1 MPAEPVEADGID
13 VLAYTDVAG
22 RPPFKLALREAGERW
37 YLYTG
42 HLWHRG
48 WSILDVTDPTRPS
61 VVGFVEGPANTW
73 TAQVAVADELLLT
86 ALARIPPQWGGRVDQ
101 PFDETAIVWD
111 LSDPVVPRELS
122 RIRFGGTGSH
132 RNAWPGGRYAHLA
145 ANVPGFRNYIHVTVD
160 LSDPA
165 TPREVGRW
173 WAPGQ
178 REDEELPSVGQ
189 SLHGPAVIE
198 NGIAYLPY
206 GGAGLVLLDMADVG
220 APREVGRLPVSP
232 PFLGGLYGTG
242 VHSALPLPGR
252 ELVVID
258 GEAHA
263 ERCAEALSIAGIV
276 DVTDPTAPRLIST
289 LPLPVPPT
297 GLPYRSYCDKGGRFG
312 PHNLHLPQGRPELE
326 SRDDI
331 IYLTWFN
338 AGLRVYDVSEA
349 RAPRE
354 VARFVPGD
362 PTHRYGP
369 LPASGL
375 VAQSEDV
382 LVDRRGVIY
391 LSDKNQG
398 LYLLRL
404 RASPA

>member
-1 MPAEPVEADGID
+1 MPAEPVEADGVD
-13 VLAYTDVAG
+13 VLGYTDVDG
-22 RPPFKLALREAGERW
+22 RPPFKLALQEAGEHW

-73 TAQVAVADELLLT
+73 TTQVAVADELMLT
-86 ALARIPPQWGGRVDQ
+86 GLARIPPQWGGRVDQ
-101 PFDETAIVWD
+101 PFDEAAIVWD
-111 LSDPVVPRELS
+111 LSDPVAPRELS
-122 RIRFGGTGSH
+122 RIRLGGTGSH
-132 RNAWPGGRYAHLA
+132 RNAWTGGRYAHLA
-145 ANVPGFRNYIHVTVD
+145 ANVPGFRNYIHVTMD

-165 TPREVGRW
+165 APREVGRW

-189 SLHGPAVIE
+189 SLHGPAVID

-220 APREVGRLPVSP
+220 APREVGRLQVSP

-242 VHSALPLPGR
+242 VHSALPLPDRG
-252 ELVVID
+252 LVVID

-276 DVTDPTAPRLIST
+276 DVSDPTAPRLIST
-289 LPLPVPPT
+289 LPLPVPPK
-297 GLPYRSYCDKGGRFG
+297 GFPYRTYCDKGGRFG

-331 IYLTWFN
+331 VYLTWFN

-354 VARFVPGD
+354 IARFVPAD

-369 LPASGL
+369 LPATAL
-375 VAQSEDV
+375 VTQSEDV
-382 LVDRRGVIY
+382 LVDRRGVVY

-404 RASPA
+404 TASPT